1 MQEFNAGSEKASR
14 GEPSDSRR
22 AKVEIVEGLD
32 GKAGL
37 EGVSVGGTNLY
48 MIVFKHGLITFHFED
63 VSKHTDRVRRRLLD
77 STHPAELSSDWIA
90 HGLYDSAVD
99 AFFPLLAF
107 IEVEVAEIEVVTAE
121 PMPTTR
127 IERRRALKDQ
137 MAQRAVVAQ
146 GVTLEQQG
154 GSASARRMHETHV
167 KQQRFVLRAL
177 PRIVV
182 NDRLARHL
190 PVGMTERRVQVQR
203 LRTRGIL
210 DGGTEAAETVTRRPR
225 SLIQRIFRL
234 NKSPP
239 GGELVTAFLSDN
251 AQGQSKLLRRIT
263 DARKLVTGLSRLLAP
278 KNDAVRGLRKRLVEL
293 RGTGAGASEMSIYMG
308 DVLDHIVTLLAHL
321 AESDARLHQTHH
333 TYLSAISLNNQ
344 QVAHSTD
351 EILIVLA
358 TITVAIFGMQCVLGL
373 GSMNVEV
380 PHNLHAEDRP
390 PGEPPRYWW
399 FIGIVCVIFL
409 VPPVLMLYVRNLKR
423 IARNKTAARRST
435 R

>member
-1 MQEFNAGSEKASR
+1 WWLDINCPTYLDMTELSKMFPLHPLTVEDVLQQEPRE
-14 GEPSDSRR
+14 
-22 AKVEIVEGLD
+22 KVETFDALGYYFVIVEGLD

-107 IEVEVAEIEVVTAE
+107 IEVEVAEI
-121 PMPTTR
+121 
-127 IERRRALKDQ
+127 
-137 MAQRAVVAQ
+137 
-146 GVTLEQQG
+146 
-154 GSASARRMHETHV
+154 
-167 KQQRFVLRAL
+167 
-177 PRIVV
+177 
-182 NDRLARHL
+182 
-190 PVGMTERRVQVQR
+190 
-203 LRTRGIL
+203 
-210 DGGTEAAETVTRRPR
+210 
-225 SLIQRIFRL
+225 
-234 NKSPP
+234 
-239 GGELVTAFLSDN
+239 ELVTAFLSDN

-399 FIGIVCVIFL
+399 FIGIV
-409 VPPVLMLYVRNLKR
+409 
-423 IARNKTAARRST
+423 
-435 R
+435 